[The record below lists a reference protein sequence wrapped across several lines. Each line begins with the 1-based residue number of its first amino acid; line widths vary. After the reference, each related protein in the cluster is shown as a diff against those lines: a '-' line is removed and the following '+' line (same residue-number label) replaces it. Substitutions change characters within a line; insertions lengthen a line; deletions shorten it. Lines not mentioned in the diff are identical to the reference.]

1 MATNFWGLLYIPLCP
16 LSLHSLL
23 PIHEF
28 LADLHSNKSIH
39 FTSHTPNHIPF
50 NHLEDPWCEVKFVVL
65 VGDFIS
71 IIPLSSSL
79 ELIANLNLVQIC
91 YSWNLVF
98 LDG

>member
-1 MATNFWGLLYIPLCP
+1 
-16 LSLHSLL
+16 
-23 PIHEF
+23 
-28 LADLHSNKSIH
+28 
-39 FTSHTPNHIPF
+39 
-50 NHLEDPWCEVKFVVL
+50 VKFVEL

-79 ELIANLNLVQIC
+79 ELIANLNLVRIC